1 MSFLRNWCI
10 EAGRLKRR
18 QESAG
23 RRAILED
30 NLRLRN
36 EPEALRT
43 LSFAQPSLNIPE
55 PDLYAL
61 WRKYPDLNA
70 KDKMTKRNAWL
81 KFIASSE
88 SDPYRIR
95 NRRRGRAA
103 TRTDASR
110 IATAH

>member
-10 EAGRLKRR
+10 EAGKLKRR
-18 QESAG
+18 RELPG

-30 NLRLRN
+30 NQRLRN
-36 EPEALRT
+36 EPEAVQN
-43 LSFAQPSLNIPE
+43 LSFAGPILNIPE

-70 KDKMTKRNAWL
+70 RDKMTKRNAWL
-81 KFIASSE
+81 KFLGSSE

-95 NRRRGRAA
+95 ERKRSRAITPVNPGRI
-103 TRTDASR
+103 SS
-110 IATAH
+110 AH

>member
-30 NLRLRN
+30 NQRLRN

-88 SDPYRIR
+88 SDPYRVR
-95 NRRRGRAA
+95 ERRRSRA
-103 TRTDASR
+103 
-110 IATAH
+110 IAPNQTNHFEPAN